1 MPYEV
6 ISTRESMEIM
16 VTALKII
23 VTNNRAL

>member
-16 VTALKII
+16 VIALKII
-23 VTNNRAL
+23 VTNIRAL